1 MDNKMICSKCKKRP
15 AVIFVSR
22 VDGDKTTQ
30 EGYCIKCATE
40 LNIGPIKQMMQSMG
54 ITEDDIEAVS
64 EQFGDMMENMDDFQL
79 GGAGTMPF
87 MQNFLNNN
95 PMGNNDSSV
104 EEQVE
109 EEEDG
114 GVTLCTI
121 EDDDEYDR
129 IADIFDDMLFSEID
143 YDAQ

>member
-1 MDNKMICSKCKKRP
+1 MNNKMICSKCKKRP

-95 PMGNNDSSV
+95 PMENNASPA

-109 EEEDG
+109 EEEEEK
-114 GVTLCTI
+114 
-121 EDDDEYDR
+121 EDKEKT
-129 IADIFDDMLFSEID
+129 
-143 YDAQ
+143 

>member
-1 MDNKMICSKCKKRP
+1 M
-15 AVIFVSR
+15 
-22 VDGDKTTQ
+22 
-30 EGYCIKCATE
+30 KCASE

-95 PMGNNDSSV
+95 PIENNSSSA

-109 EEEDG
+109 EEE
-114 GVTLCTI
+114 I
-121 EDDDEYDR
+121 EEDNKGKKKKKKQVET
-129 IADIFDDMLFSEID
+129 ETVVEGN
-143 YDAQ
+143 